1 MALKDFILQLSGFF
15 SLRPALLVLC
25 LLSAN
30 PGWAQPVLRC
40 LVEVNGEVHT
50 HDFKPTQ
57 DPYLAPSVDIGERFR
72 FKAVVLGTDEQVEVV
87 NIYAYYQTKR
97 QPMLLQHAKHLRPVP
112 QSRPAPDALTGRVAL
127 YSPVLG
133 KELAYQCA
141 LHRGTP

>member
-1 MALKDFILQLSGFF
+1 MQLSGFF

-57 DPYLAPSVDIGERFR
+57 DPYRAPSVDIGERFR